1 MGLLCAGRLI
11 WDSHPTQKST
21 ILLSFPVAH
30 VPLDGERVVILRA
43 CLHVYL
49 FILLKRLKLQK
60 AFSTAACALLD
71 SIASGAAVFNRAD
84 NAAMPAAVRFVS
96 PSHRVP
102 AAALE
107 RAATAIQMP
116 PRWQWEECASA
127 HLDDSKA
134 VICAETL
141 SCSAENPAL
150 AQAVFNLRSWLLL
163 KRAISYTDEGA

>member
-11 WDSHPTQKST
+11 RDSHPTQISPL
-21 ILLSFPVAH
+21 LLSFPVAH

-43 CLHVYL
+43 CLYAYL
-49 FILLKRLKLQK
+49 FILLKRLQLQK
-60 AFSTAACALLD
+60 AFSTAARASLD

-102 AAALE
+102 AAA
-107 RAATAIQMP
+107 IQMP
-116 PRWQWEECASA
+116 PRGQCEECTCA
-127 HLDDSKA
+127 HLHDSKA
-134 VICAETL
+134 VICVETL

-150 AQAVFNLRSWLLL
+150 ARAVFNLGSWLLL

>member
-11 WDSHPTQKST
+11 WDSHPTQKSP

-30 VPLDGERVVILRA
+30 VPPDEERVVILRA
-43 CLHVYL
+43 CLYVYL
-49 FILLKRLKLQK
+49 FILLLKSQK

-116 PRWQWEECASA
+116 PRGQCEECASA
-127 HLDDSKA
+127 HLDDSEA

-150 AQAVFNLRSWLLL
+150 AQAVFNLGSRLLPL
-163 KRAISYTDEGA
+163 VILMKEHNFIP